1 MNNYDWINW
10 LIGPVCAAIG
20 WIAGWRMRRNNTIN
34 AMQTTIDL
42 LIEKN
47 KELYDDIMRLR
58 QEKDALRDEAIKRDN
73 RIAELELEIERLK
86 K

>member
-1 MNNYDWINW
+1 MSNYDWINW

-20 WIAGWRMRRNNTIN
+20 WLAGWRMRRNDTIN

-42 LIEKN
+42 LVDKN
-47 KELYDDIMRLR
+47 KELYDDIIRLR

-73 RIAELELEIERLK
+73 RIAELEREIERLK

>member
-20 WIAGWRMRRNNTIN
+20 WIAGWRMRRNDTIK

-42 LIEKN
+42 LVDKN
-47 KELYDDIMRLR
+47 KDLYDEIMRLR
-58 QEKDALRDEAIKRDN
+58 QEKDTLRDEGIKRDN